1 MITMTK
7 MQTEE
12 TDMPQIVSQ
21 NDPMPDWCEI
31 SHFNIIDIGKT
42 GLRFEPS
49 AANERLVSCSGSVNV
64 IFKGGSQVIG
74 NGQFIDIVKDD
85 GPIMVIP
92 VNDSGRVV
100 RLSGKW
106 GTELG
111 GCGLFSALD
120 TDTPS
125 DKGDPVAYA
134 KTTSIDSHYHD
145 CDEFWILLEGKATVV
160 VSNKAAEMMPGDCLC
175 IRMGH
180 HHDMAHAPEKVQ
192 AVYFE
197 TSLGR
202 EKRVGHLWEHT
213 HGPAIPAEGPRT

>member
-1 MITMTK
+1 

-12 TDMPQIVSQ
+12 TDMLQIVSQ

-31 SHFNIIDIGKT
+31 HHFNIVDIGKT

-49 AANERLVSCSGSVNV
+49 AANERLVSCAGSVNV

-74 NGQFIDIVKDD
+74 NGQFIDIGKDD
-85 GPIMVIP
+85 GPIMVTP
-92 VNDSGRVV
+92 VNASGRVV
-100 RLSGKW
+100 RLSGNW

-111 GCGLFSALD
+111 GCGIFSALD

-125 DKGDPVAYA
+125 DKGDPVAYE

-160 VSNKAAEMMPGDCLC
+160 VSNKAAEMKPGDCLC